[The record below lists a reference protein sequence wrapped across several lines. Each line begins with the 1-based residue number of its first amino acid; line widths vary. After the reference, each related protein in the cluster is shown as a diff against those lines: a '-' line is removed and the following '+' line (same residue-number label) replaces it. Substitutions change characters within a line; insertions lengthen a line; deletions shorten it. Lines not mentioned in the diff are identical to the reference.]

1 MKNEIK
7 LSDEENLLIGLC
19 RLKFDEDQID
29 KIRSLTSLVTDWK
42 YFSSL
47 ANSHGVA
54 ALVWHNL
61 EKYDLTGPVPD
72 EAVAFLKVALMK
84 SLSRNAFNSEAMSK
98 VLRLLNSEK
107 IKTVLLKGLAL
118 ELSDYGNEGLRQMS
132 DVDVLISNEQC
143 LKARKILMRN
153 GYTSLPVKSVFHKF
167 IITSSGKHLPS
178 LIRNGTSVEIHR
190 ELFGRNKNKLTRLLY
205 DCSYEIELR
214 GEKVYIPSPQIFFLY
229 LVRHLWRHEMNNE
242 SQLRLYTDLV
252 VLLDNYGDEII
263 NYNLL
268 IYASQAGISEIVA
281 CKLEL
286 IRDLWGNDF
295 PEWINAFIDKWH
307 NEDSRDMFNFFLRS
321 PKGNPVINR
330 ASNYRHTIN
339 EIPGIHRK
347 FLFII
352 GDLFP
357 SISFMKKRYGL
368 SSSWKA
374 LFYYPHRTGKIW
386 WLIKK

>member
-7 LSDEENLLIGLC
+7 LRHEENLLIELC
-19 RLKFDEDQID
+19 RLKFNEEQID
-29 KIRSLTSLVTDWK
+29 KIRSLTSLVADWK

-61 EKYDLTGPVPD
+61 EKHNLTGPVPD
-72 EAVAFLKVALMK
+72 ETVAFLKGALMK

-98 VLRLLNSEK
+98 GLRLLNSEK

-118 ELSDYGNEGLRQMS
+118 ELTDYGNEGLRQMS
-132 DVDVLISNEQC
+132 DVDVLISHEQC
-143 LKARKILMRN
+143 IKARKILLRN

-205 DCSYEIELR
+205 DSSSEIELR
-214 GEKVYIPSPQIFFLY
+214 GEKAYIPSPQIFFLY

-252 VLLDNYGDEII
+252 VLIDNYGDEII

-268 IYASQAGISEIVA
+268 IYASQAGLSEIVA

-286 IRDLWGNDF
+286 IRDLWGKDF
-295 PEWINAFIDKWH
+295 PEWINTFIDKWH
-307 NEDSRDMFNFFLRS
+307 KEDSRDMFNFFLRS

-330 ASNYRHTIN
+330 ASNYRYTIN
-339 EIPGIHRK
+339 EIPGIHRR
-347 FLFII
+347 FFFVI

-357 SISFMKKRYGL
+357 SINFMKKRYGL

-374 LFYYPHRTGKIW
+374 LFYYPHRIGKIW